1 MATTSN
7 FFSTFLIIIKLFS
20 YYYKTFYLLLKN
32 YFIKIV
38 ILVFLSA
45 FHVFGSAGKM
55 AIEVGI
61 IGFLMGTCIAY
72 FVVVGDL
79 GPQII
84 SKMFNINQSNL
95 LRLVL
100 GRYWN

>member
-1 MATTSN
+1 MIYLKVTN
-7 FFSTFLIIIKLFS
+7 KCLFA
-20 YYYKTFYLLLKN
+20 
-32 YFIKIV
+32 
-38 ILVFLSA
+38 A
-45 FHVFGSAGKM
+45 FHVFGASGKM

-84 SKMFNINQSNL
+84 SKMFNINQSDILRYVNFIFNL
-95 LRLVL
+95 F
-100 GRYWN
+100 NP